1 MKEQTKLSSTKREI
15 ISHLSKGN
23 FVSGEWLGA
32 ELGISRA
39 AVAKHVKSITELG
52 LDIFSVTGKGYR
64 LAQPMQLLDS
74 NAIEHHYPDSK
85 NLHVFNI
92 IDSTN
97 QYLMD
102 LIRADEVLTDGTT
115 VIAECQL
122 QGRGRRGREW
132 ISPFG
137 SHLYLSRYYKSYEG
151 LAAASG
157 LSLAIG
163 VAIARAVDKFVGV
176 EALLK
181 WPNDVLVGDRK
192 LSGVLVEAEGQ
203 SDGVCHLVVGIG
215 LNVQM
220 PDSQGEKIGQPW
232 TDLSSL
238 TNEAVNRNE
247 LAAFLLQEL
256 DVVMEEYRQNKLVNL
271 AKEWNTKNAFKN
283 QVVNVTTG
291 ANTKAG
297 RCIGIDENGALILSQ
312 PDTNEKFKVFGGE
325 VSLRRRT
332 T

>member
-1 MKEQTKLSSTKREI
+1 MTEKNKLSSTKREI
-15 ISHLSKGN
+15 ITHLSKGN

-64 LAQPMQLLDS
+64 LAQPLQLLDIDTIK
-74 NAIEHHYPDSK
+74 NHYT
-85 NLHVFNI
+85 NGTHLHVFNI

-97 QYLMD
+97 QYLMN
-102 LIRADEVLTDGTT
+102 LLRSDEPLADGTT

-122 QGRGRRGREW
+122 SGRGRRGREW
-132 ISPFG
+132 ISPYG

-163 VAIARAVDKFVGV
+163 VAIARAVENFVGV

-181 WPNDVLVGDRK
+181 WPNDVLVQDKK

-203 SDGVCHLVVGIG
+203 SDGVCHLVIGIG
-215 LNVQM
+215 LNVKM
-220 PDSQGEKIGQPW
+220 PDSQGEKIDQPW
-232 TDLSSL
+232 TDLSLLS
-238 TNEAVNRNE
+238 NETIDRNE
-247 LAAFLLQEL
+247 LAAVLLKEL
-256 DVVMEEYRQNKLVNL
+256 DIVMDEYRQNKLVNL
-271 AKEWNTKNAFKN
+271 AREWNNKNAFKN

-291 ANTKAG
+291 ASTKVG
-297 RCIGIDENGALILSQ
+297 RCIGIDESGALILSQ
-312 PDTNEKFKVFGGE
+312 LDSPDKFKVFGGE

-332 T
+332 S